1 MALRSDGL
9 RTKNKILAACT
20 RLFLEN
26 GYHRT
31 TLQQICK
38 EAQVSTGSFFN
49 LFGSKD
55 GVLLELIRF
64 VYQKQFSFARSTAGG
79 ALPPVYVYAVETSIQ
94 ITITELSENLRDI
107 YLEAY
112 TQKRL
117 LDFIQSKTAGELYR
131 TFGQYQPELS
141 EADFLAIEFCT
152 AGIMRGC
159 MANPCTEDFP
169 LEKKLQTF
177 LSMALRALHVPE
189 ELIGRVLAFIA
200 GLDIREITRQV
211 MEELLNQLTAHYD
224 LPISSILVK
233 A

>member
-1 MALRSDGL
+1 MRRDGL
-9 RTKNKILAACT
+9 QTKNRIMTVCA

-64 VYQKQFSFARSTAGG
+64 VYQKQFSFARGAVNQ

-94 ITITELSENLRDI
+94 IAITELSDNLRDI

-112 TQKRL
+112 TQRKL
-117 LDFIQSKTAGELYR
+117 LEFIQSKTAGELYGI
-131 TFGQYQPELS
+131 FGQYQPQLAE
-141 EADFLAIEFCT
+141 EDFLAIEFCT

-159 MANPCTEDFP
+159 MANPCTAAFP
-169 LEKKLQTF
+169 LEKKLHTF
-177 LSMALRALHVPE
+177 LSLTLRALHVPE
-189 ELIGRVLAFIA
+189 ELIGQVLDFIA
-200 GLDIREITRQV
+200 GLEIREMTRQV
-211 MEELLNQLTAHYD
+211 MEELLNQLAVRYD
-224 LPISSILVK
+224 LPISGIWGK